1 MSNVEIMKDRDL
13 VQKEFVENDSLVKL
27 CLWPRRAG
35 KSTVLATCILKAV
48 RESKTPL
55 KVVVTSMVKVQAEII
70 LEYIKEKALYSEIEK
85 STIFEITWSN
95 GSTISVAASGSPSAT
110 TLLGTK
116 VDLLIVDNIDHLKEE
131 DWDAFSQVIKPTRI
145 VATATC
151 RESILGED
159 ESYLPSN
166 MRGYKPMFNCT
177 GRKNLVQL
185 LNEEDCFV
193 SMRE

>member
-1 MSNVEIMKDRDL
+1 
-13 VQKEFVENDSLVKL
+13 
-27 CLWPRRAG
+27 
-35 KSTVLATCILKAV
+35 
-48 RESKTPL
+48 
-55 KVVVTSMVKVQAEII
+55 MVKVQAEII

-159 ESYLPSN
+159 ESDLPSN

-177 GRKNLVQL
+177 GKKNIVQL